1 MPQIVA
7 AHRKLR
13 RPLIVALLAASSAGL
28 VGCENGAKEQIAA
41 LEAENQELRDRNNQ
55 LNAAL
60 DQSESQIA
68 LLQQERGDLES
79 QLMSSR
85 NRPGA
90 ASTGFENI
98 QGVGVERRAGEIS
111 VGVAGD
117 VLFDSGKATLKST
130 ARSTLDQIASVLNS
144 TYASNTIRIE
154 GHTDSDPI
162 RKSGWKTNDRLG
174 AERALAVQ
182 EYLTSRGVSKART
195 YVASFGESRPRGN
208 KSQSRRVEIVVL
220 SSGG

>member
-1 MPQIVA
+1 MLQIVA
-7 AHRKLR
+7 AHRRVR
-13 RPLIVALLAASSAGL
+13 RPLALAALSIGLLGL

-55 LNAAL
+55 LNSAL
-60 DQSESQIA
+60 DQSESQIS

-79 QLMSSR
+79 QLMASR
-85 NRPGA
+85 NRPA
-90 ASTGFENI
+90 AAQTGFENI
-98 QGVGVERRAGEIS
+98 QGVGIERRAGEIS

-117 VLFDSGKATLKST
+117 VLFDSGKATLKSS
-130 ARSTLDQIASVLNS
+130 AKSTLDQIASVLNS
-144 TYASNTIRIE
+144 TYAGNTIRVE

-182 EYLTSRGVSKART
+182 EHLVSRGVSKDRT
-195 YVASFGESRPRGN
+195 YIASFGQSRPKGS
-208 KSQSRRVEIVVL
+208 KAQSRRVEIVVL
-220 SSGG
+220 STGG